1 MLELPPFLADPP
13 EGWDPE
19 QWAALTDGARL
30 RWVKEHQL
38 ELSLSREE
46 YLALARLPFWASYG
60 PEHGLP
66 ESLFNTRGFLL
77 PKHLPGGGLYERFRI
92 GRRCY
97 RHISWRERA
106 IRRRLERFDYLHGGI
121 ALLCAWFVIF
131 VAAEIGAP
139 VISRFFPRVPEEV
152 LTFGVAT
159 LGLVGLLLLVRT
171 GFGLILW
178 CMRRRVL
185 REFPAEHLRRSTGG
199 DD

>member
-1 MLELPPFLADPP
+1 MLALPSFLADPP

-46 YLALARLPFWASYG
+46 YVALARLPFWASYG

-77 PKHLPGGGLYERFRI
+77 PRYRPGGGLYERFRI
-92 GRRCY
+92 WRRWY

-106 IRRRLERFDYLHGGI
+106 IRRRLERFNYLHGGV
-121 ALLCAWFVIF
+121 ALACSWFVIF
-131 VAAEIGAP
+131 VAAEGAAP
-139 VISRFFPRVPEEV
+139 VIGRRFPGVPEKV

-159 LGLVGLLLLVRT
+159 LGLVGVLLLVRT
-171 GFGLILW
+171 GLGLFSW
-178 CMRRRVL
+178 CMRRRVV
-185 REFPAEHLRRSTGG
+185 REFPVSDSIDGEAG
-199 DD
+199 